1 MLTLHVYANLHASSL
16 VPAWPP
22 AYRTS
27 TVLILITHSFH
38 GYTTIAMALQKQHL
52 QRPGQ
57 SHQAEF
63 FAMCQISAQWKRL
76 PACQHASICIAQETS
91 KEKS

>member
-1 MLTLHVYANLHASSL
+1 
-16 VPAWPP
+16 
-22 AYRTS
+22 
-27 TVLILITHSFH
+27 
-38 GYTTIAMALQKQHL
+38 MALQKQHL

-91 KEKS
+91 KEKSESYENIQEGFGCASGTLPTN